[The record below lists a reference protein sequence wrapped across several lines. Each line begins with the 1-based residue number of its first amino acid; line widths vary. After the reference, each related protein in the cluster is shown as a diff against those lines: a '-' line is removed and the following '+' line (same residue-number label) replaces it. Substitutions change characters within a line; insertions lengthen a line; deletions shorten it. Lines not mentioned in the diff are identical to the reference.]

1 MDYTVHG
8 ILQAKILEWVAF
20 PFSRGSPW
28 PRDQTLVS
36 WTSGGFFTNWTI
48 RETQQQYRLPKY
60 VNGQYFYFKVTYFD
74 WFKWLAHHYF
84 QLICFTFKIE
94 TRITRCLLLLLL
106 SRFSRVR
113 LCATPETAAHQA
125 PVPGILQARTLK
137 WVAISFSNAWK
148 WKVKVKSL
156 SRVRLLATP
165 WTAAYQAPS
174 SMRFSRQ
181 EYWSGVPLPYLVSK
195 LICLLLISKVYMV
208 CAVKAKEASLNM
220 Y

>member
-8 ILQAKILEWVAF
+8 LLQAKILEWVAF

-74 WFKWLAHHYF
+74 RFKWLAHHYF

-113 LCATPETAAHQA
+113 L
-125 PVPGILQARTLK
+125 
-137 WVAISFSNAWK
+137 
-148 WKVKVKSL
+148 
-156 SRVRLLATP
+156 LATP

-174 SMRFSRQ
+174 SMGFSRQ

-195 LICLLLISKVYMV
+195 LIYLLLISKVYMV